1 MARNLDKF
9 PRYYTDTDFG
19 FGSGDSDITLSNGK
33 WVEIGSLQVGAQQE
47 IAWGYG
53 ATAGGVDTRRNVTF
67 QAEHTDSEQIH
78 GVVRFAYANAT
89 KTDIR
94 IVLEDRTE
102 NLDDGVPMG
111 EVTNQRAREDS
122 YLIVY
127 FLIDG
132 TSDKTLDVSDA
143 DTKLLAPATLY
154 Q

>member
-1 MARNLDKF
+1 MQAF
-9 PRYYTDTDFG
+9 ERYYTDADFG
-19 FGSGDSDITLSNGK
+19 FGSADSDITLTNGK
-33 WVEIGSLQVGAQQE
+33 WTEIGSLKVGAQQQL
-47 IAWGYG
+47 AWGIG
-53 ATAGGVDTRRNVTF
+53 SAKGSVDTRRKVTF
-67 QAEHTDSEQIH
+67 RADHTDGNQIT

-102 NLDDGVPMG
+102 NLDDGVYMP
-111 EVTNQRAREDS
+111 ENKLRAREDS
-122 YLIVY
+122 YLIIY

-143 DTKLLAPATLY
+143 DTTLLARATLY